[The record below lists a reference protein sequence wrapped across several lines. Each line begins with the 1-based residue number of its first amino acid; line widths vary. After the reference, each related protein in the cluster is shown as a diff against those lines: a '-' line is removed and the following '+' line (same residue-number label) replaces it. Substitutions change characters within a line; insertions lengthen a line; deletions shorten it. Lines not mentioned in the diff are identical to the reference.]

1 MATRNQFVND
11 NFAIFLDGILDSYKF
26 DINIS
31 DWIVYPTGNCI
42 DIGIRIY
49 NISNVNSLYVYVPY
63 KITSSDIQDLAPFF
77 GDEKVA
83 RAITNTYA
91 NITTSTSASIIEIKY
106 TKRTDIIVFLSMLDC
121 TLQTCENG
129 TIICFSFDKIHS
141 SIKENSCY
149 VTFRI
154 PHESLNKIFEHK
166 KPDYRFSFDS
176 PIITCNYQHTI
187 KINEFRA
194 LPLKVRQMF
203 SLKKQCINKVIFFLT
218 SVDKINISNN
228 ICENI
233 RPLEYNLL
241 ESYIPQAFKTSNPYV
256 YQWMK
261 FPSKYFSFSFE
272 CSTHR
277 IQLLSLLLYSLIII
291 TLAISGN
298 ILWELLK
305 LTPLFNWL
313 Q

>member
-1 MATRNQFVND
+1 MATKNQFVND
-11 NFAIFLDGILDSYKF
+11 NFAIFLDGVLDSYKC

-31 DWIVYPTGNCI
+31 DWLIYPTGSCI
-42 DIGIRIY
+42 DLGIRIY

-63 KITSSDIQDLAPFF
+63 KITPSDIQDLAPFF

-91 NITTSTSASIIEIKY
+91 SITTSTSASIIEIKY
-106 TKRTDIIVFLSMLDC
+106 LKRTDIVVFITMLEC

-149 VTFRI
+149 ITFRI
-154 PHESLNKIFEHK
+154 PHKSLNKVFTHK
-166 KPDYRFSFDS
+166 KTDYKFSFDS
-176 PIITCNYQHTI
+176 PIITYNYQHTI

-194 LPLKVRQMF
+194 LPLKVRQML
-203 SLKKQCINKVIFFLT
+203 SLKKQCINKVLFFLT

-228 ICENI
+228 NCEII
-233 RPLEYNLL
+233 RPLEHNLL
-241 ESYIPQAFKTSNPYV
+241 ESYIPQTFKTSNSYV

-261 FPSKYFSFSFE
+261 FSHKYSSFSFKF
-272 CSTHR
+272 STYK
-277 IQLLSLLLYSLIII
+277 IKFVSLLIYSLIII
-291 TLAISGN
+291 SLTILGN
-298 ILWELLK
+298 ILWELIK
-305 LTPLFNWL
+305 LTPFFNWL
-313 Q
+313 I

>member
-106 TKRTDIIVFLSMLDC
+106 TKRTDI
-121 TLQTCENG
+121 
-129 TIICFSFDKIHS
+129 
-141 SIKENSCY
+141 
-149 VTFRI
+149 
-154 PHESLNKIFEHK
+154 
-166 KPDYRFSFDS
+166 
-176 PIITCNYQHTI
+176 
-187 KINEFRA
+187 
-194 LPLKVRQMF
+194 
-203 SLKKQCINKVIFFLT
+203 
-218 SVDKINISNN
+218 
-228 ICENI
+228 
-233 RPLEYNLL
+233 
-241 ESYIPQAFKTSNPYV
+241 
-256 YQWMK
+256 
-261 FPSKYFSFSFE
+261 
-272 CSTHR
+272 
-277 IQLLSLLLYSLIII
+277 
-291 TLAISGN
+291 
-298 ILWELLK
+298 
-305 LTPLFNWL
+305 
-313 Q
+313 